1 MKNLGDPYK
10 LAKILFPINRSLTG
24 KGNYK
29 TLKILKKI
37 NNLIKIKSF
46 KVGEKVFDWKIPPV
60 WNTSYAYLKKIN
72 GEVICDFKKNN
83 LHLLGYSISI
93 DKKFKFKEL
102 SKNLFFIKK
111 YPQAIPYV
119 TSYYKK
125 NWGFC
130 LSYNQYKKMDRK
142 SKYHAV
148 IKTDFN
154 YKGNM
159 NYGEAL
165 IKGKD
170 KREIVLSSYICHPS
184 MANNET
190 SGIVVLSFLLKWLNS
205 FKKLKYSYRFLFI
218 PETIGSIAYVN
229 KHYKKLKKNILT
241 GIVITCVGDN
251 GPFSLLKSKY
261 NNAPGDKIIER
272 HLRKKKIHSKI
283 YNWSDRG
290 SDERQFCSPN
300 VDLPFSSFMRSKYGE
315 YKQYHTSEDNMN
327 FISKKGLQD
336 SILFLQKIILNLE
349 NSNFWRSRFMC
360 EPMLSKR
367 KLYPTISK
375 ASNNNNDLLDIL
387 TWCDGKNSEEDISE
401 ITKIKGLKSKIA
413 VLKKN
418 KLIY

>member
-60 WNTSYAYLKKIN
+60 WNASYAYLKKIN

-154 YKGNM
+154 YKGKM

-205 FKKLKYSYRFLFI
+205 FKKLRYSYRFLFI
-218 PETIGSIAYVN
+218 PETIGSIAYIN
-229 KHYKKLKKNILT
+229 KHYEELRKNILT

-261 NNAPGDKIIER
+261 KNAPGDKIIER
-272 HLRKKKIHSKI
+272 HLRRKGVNSKI
-283 YNWSDRG
+283 YQWSDRG
-290 SDERQFCSPN
+290 SDERQFCAPR
-300 VDLPFSSFMRSKYGE
+300 VDLPFSSFMRTKYGE

-327 FISKKGLQD
+327 FISKKGLQG
-336 SILFLQKIILNLE
+336 SIQFLQKIILDLE
-349 NSNFWRSRFMC
+349 KSNFWRSRYMC

-375 ASNNNNDLLDIL
+375 VSNNNNDLLDIL
-387 TWCDGKNSEEDISE
+387 TWCDGKNSEKDISE
-401 ITKIKGLKSKIA
+401 ITNIKRLKSKLLI
-413 VLKKN
+413 LKK
-418 KLIY
+418 KHLIY